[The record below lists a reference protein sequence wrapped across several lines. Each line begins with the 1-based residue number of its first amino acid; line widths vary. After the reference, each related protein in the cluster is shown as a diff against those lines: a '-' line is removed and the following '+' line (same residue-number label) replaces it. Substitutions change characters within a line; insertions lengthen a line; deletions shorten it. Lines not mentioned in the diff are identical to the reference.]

1 MKNILYTLSII
12 LCWLFT
18 ACQDDD
24 FSIPKVEEGKEV
36 TFTFSVTIPEAQKAS
51 SRSFEEPSIKSLF
64 LVVFEGGY
72 RVETRKA
79 IPVTSWSVSGECG
92 FKVTLNESPNARAIH
107 FIANYF
113 NAADQSQE
121 NALGTG
127 TEMSLIGNL
136 ITEIKPDEKGNE
148 NASPEVFW
156 QRIDFNQG
164 IMNNDA
170 TKNLLKKVPLI
181 RNFVQISA
189 QIGTNQDG
197 TLKLNEKIFKLE
209 GFAVINRVNQ
219 GYIAPYNTQTGEFD
233 SFGSIVSGTD
243 GITYTPT
250 NYKKMNYAGRVPSSA
265 SVLTT
270 TIIGNGDGGL
280 TFNNKPFHM
289 FERKFE
295 ETDENHTYVLIKGS
309 YKGQNSSYYK
319 VALTYRDEN
328 DTPHNYNLLR
338 NFNYVI
344 TINNVTGDGKPSA
357 KEAAEMTGSHNDLSA
372 SIETK
377 SYTNISDG
385 YSRFFVSFTD
395 TTLVDNKPIE
405 LKFKYIPD
413 ITNNSSVN
421 NNVIG
426 FDDDGT
432 DDDDENASDNIVDYV
447 TIPNLVG
454 DVIKSYKISKANDPA
469 PNSDWRTI
477 TITPNLGDQKK
488 EQSITLFA
496 GNLSRTIN
504 FTLRPKVTMN
514 VVCDPKI
521 VAKEAGK
528 TVNVN
533 IQIPDNISETLFPLE
548 FNIEA
553 VERTLSGTLP
563 VWTGSSITGNG
574 KPTFGYTKELTWEQ
588 YTELKESDS
597 DKTDGVVTI
606 ICPFTTNIAANA
618 SYVYVT
624 NKYFETDYDY
634 FLNNSKAIVDNAYY
648 GIGREVVFV
657 YTAEVGGE
665 YTFEAVNAEFDSN
678 SRANV
683 TTKTVSLSAG
693 ELYETVLRTKSWSGV
708 TSVKV
713 TINGTKAT
721 INGNTERNK
730 LAMRAASATATDES
744 LEETTMLSIYL
755 SRDNAI
761 NGTECLGSV
770 MKNTLVTSNN
780 GELSYAGLGSDTN
793 LYFAYEYESNIY
805 MASTTAGALDNGEAE
820 LVFAMQEKPLIMSV
834 TYGTDAN
841 KYGNSKSF
849 QITFKTNKSGT
860 YNFTTTNF
868 TINNKNGSFE
878 VAAGEHTFDCTS
890 SSWNGQYSITIDYQG
905 DNLGGEDNK
914 TWTGPE
920 RTSIKSSKDI
930 TISGLNG
937 VNNTATITIYKTKSE
952 YTWGG
957 TTYTTFS
964 NQVTTITKSQLANGE
979 FEMPI
984 DNNTVI
990 NSTKFYF
997 VYNSGGTT
1005 KYAECTIQ
1013 QLIDGETMNFGN
1025 YTAPRW

>member
-280 TFNNKPFHM
+280 TFNKNPFHM

-574 KPTFGYTKELTWEQ
+574 KPTFGYTQELTWEQ

-624 NKYFETDYDY
+624 NKYFETDYDN
-634 FLNNSKAIVDNAYY
+634 FTNPKSFTNLALN
-648 GIGREVVFV
+648 
-657 YTAEVGGE
+657 
-665 YTFEAVNAEFDSN
+665 
-678 SRANV
+678 
-683 TTKTVSLSAG
+683 
-693 ELYETVLRTKSWSGV
+693 
-708 TSVKV
+708 
-713 TINGTKAT
+713 
-721 INGNTERNK
+721 NGNTIYRGAGIVVPLKFTTEDATTVTIRTSGLTLKNGATGLTATGEAGVYTYTTTSATTVELDNHFVLAANNTSEVTVTLNAEGYAEASITVTTRRRSYNLEVTGANIYGAGQPVTVTYDNEYGESVTPEVTGLLVSSRAKVESSYVTTAFTGERKVVLPETDVYERAEQKITPNNLVIPARKITGNNNGLDIYTSNPGKKTNPSNK
-730 LAMRAASATATDES
+730 LGNTMTFSNSKNNNWEAT
-744 LEETTMLSIYL
+744 
-755 SRDNAI
+755 
-761 NGTECLGSV
+761 
-770 MKNTLVTSNN
+770 KSNLA
-780 GELSYAGLGSDTN
+780 EDTN
-793 LYFAYEYESNIY
+793 LYFRY
-805 MASTTAGALDNGEAE
+805 
-820 LVFAMQEKPLIMSV
+820 
-834 TYGTDAN
+834 
-841 KYGNSKSF
+841 
-849 QITFKTNKSGT
+849 KSGSSYYVSGPHSLKDVLDKGVT
-860 YNFTTTNF
+860 L
-868 TINNKNGSFE
+868 SFE
-878 VAAGEHTFDCTS
+878 K
-890 SSWNGQYSITIDYQG
+890 Q
-905 DNLGGEDNK
+905 
-914 TWTGPE
+914 
-920 RTSIKSSKDI
+920 
-930 TISGLNG
+930 
-937 VNNTATITIYKTKSE
+937 
-952 YTWGG
+952 
-957 TTYTTFS
+957 
-964 NQVTTITKSQLANGE
+964 
-979 FEMPI
+979 
-984 DNNTVI
+984 
-990 NSTKFYF
+990 
-997 VYNSGGTT
+997 
-1005 KYAECTIQ
+1005 
-1013 QLIDGETMNFGN
+1013 
-1025 YTAPRW
+1025 